1 MPVKD
6 EGSFHMK
13 KKKRALVYLTAAVLL
28 LAGCGSSSG
37 SAEKYENAV
46 AMEEAAADSGGGF
59 YEVGAVVSDGVSGTG
74 ASAAADKTAEYQE
87 RKLIRDVDMSV
98 ETAEF
103 DDFLKTVTER
113 TKTYGGYIEGSNI
126 YNGSYTS
133 DYRSRS
139 ADITARIPS
148 RRLDEFIDGIS
159 AQANVMSKSE
169 SVRDV
174 TLEYVDPE
182 SHKKALLAEQKSL
195 LLMLEKAETIEDI
208 IAINQQL
215 TDVRYQI
222 ESMESQLRTYDNQID
237 YSTVWI
243 SVSET
248 AYYEPYEEKGTWER
262 ISSGFSENVHRVGR
276 FFKNFGIEFVIALP
290 IIVPVALVTA
300 AVILL
305 VRWML
310 VRSEKKQKKRRE
322 FMRAQSQNASGQ
334 AAAEA
339 AGAQS
344 LNERYR
350 GSADISKEKEQEGK
364 EKDT

>member
-1 MPVKD
+1 
-6 EGSFHMK
+6 MK
-13 KKKRALVYLTAAVLL
+13 RRKQALVYLTAAMLL
-28 LAGCGSSSG
+28 LGGCGSSAG
-37 SAEKYENAV
+37 SAEKYENTMV
-46 AMEEAAADSGGGF
+46 MEEAAADAGGGF
-59 YEVGAVVSDGVSGTG
+59 YEVGDAAAEGASGTDG
-74 ASAAADKTAEYQE
+74 SVPADKAAEQQS

-103 DDFLKTVTER
+103 DDFLKTVTAR
-113 TKTYGGYIEGSNI
+113 TKEYGGYIEGSNV

-148 RRLDEFIDGIS
+148 KRLDEFIDGIS

-174 TLEYVDPE
+174 TLEYVDLE
-182 SHKKALLAEQKSL
+182 SHKKALLAEQESL
-195 LLMLEKAETIEDI
+195 LLMLEKAETVEDI

-237 YSTVWI
+237 YSTVWL

-248 AYYEPYEEKGTWER
+248 TYYEPYEEKGAWER

-290 IIVPVALVTA
+290 VIVPAALVIAA
-300 AVILL
+300 AVLL
-305 VRWML
+305 FRWML
-310 VRSEKKQKKRRE
+310 IRSEKKQEKRRE
-322 FMRAQSQNASGQ
+322 SMRAQRKNVPGQ
-334 AAAEA
+334 TAPEA
-339 AGAQS
+339 AGTQS

-350 GSADISKEKEQEGK
+350 GSGDIPKEKEQEGK

>member
-1 MPVKD
+1 
-6 EGSFHMK
+6 MK
-13 KKKRALVYLTAAVLL
+13 RRKQALVYLTAAMLL
-28 LAGCGSSSG
+28 LGGCGSSAG
-37 SAEKYENAV
+37 SAEKYENTMV
-46 AMEEAAADSGGGF
+46 MEEAAADAGGGF
-59 YEVGAVVSDGVSGTG
+59 YEVGD
-74 ASAAADKTAEYQE
+74 AAADGASETDGVPEAAQA

-103 DDFLKTVTER
+103 DAFLRTVTER
-113 TKTYGGYIEGSNI
+113 TKEYGGYIEGSNV

-148 RRLDEFIDGIS
+148 KRLDEFIDGIS

-174 TLEYVDPE
+174 TLEYVDLE
-182 SHKKALLAEQKSL
+182 SHKKALLAEQESL
-195 LLMLEKAETIEDI
+195 LLMLEKAETVEDI

-237 YSTVWI
+237 YSTVWL

-248 AYYEPYEEKGTWER
+248 AYYEPYEEKGAWER

-290 IIVPVALVTA
+290 IIVPVALVIAA
-300 AVILL
+300 AVLL
-305 VRWML
+305 FRWML
-310 VRSEKKQKKRRE
+310 IRSGKKQEKRRE
-322 FMRAQSQNASGQ
+322 SMRAQRKNVSGQ
-334 AAAEA
+334 TAPEA
-339 AGAQS
+339 AGTQS

-350 GSADISKEKEQEGK
+350 GSVDIPKEKEQEGK